1 MKTIGFIGTG
11 NMGSALAKAVAAKG
25 RAAFHGEGTSILLA
39 NRTPA
44 KAEALAKEVGGSA
57 VSNKDAAAKA
67 DYLFLGVKPQMM
79 ADMLS
84 EIGPVL
90 KEREKAAGAG
100 GAGRFILVTMA
111 AGLTMQRIAE
121 MAGCSCPVIRIMPNT
136 PASIGKGVILLS
148 RNGLVTDEEMQDF
161 LDLLSEAGLLGVM
174 PEHLID
180 AGSAVSGCG
189 PAFVYMFIEAL
200 ADGGVACGLPR
211 ADAYRY
217 AAQMVAGSAEMVL
230 HGLPGTHPGAL
241 KDAVCSPG
249 GTTIQGVRELEEAGF
264 RGAVMDAVI
273 AAYEKT
279 VALR

>member
-1 MKTIGFIGTG
+1 MKSIGFIGTG

-25 RAAFHGEGTSILLA
+25 ADAFRGEGVSILLA

-44 KAEALAKEVGGSA
+44 KAEALAKEAGGT
-57 VSNKDAAAKA
+57 VCGNKDAAAAA

-79 ADMLS
+79 ADMLN
-84 EIGPVL
+84 EIAPVL
-90 KEREKAAGAG
+90 QERQNSGS
-100 GAGRFILVTMA
+100 RFTLVTMA

-136 PASIGKGVILLS
+136 PAAIGKGVILLS
-148 RNGLVTDEEMQDF
+148 RNELVSDEEMADF
-161 LDLLSEAGLLGVM
+161 KDLLSESGILGEI
-174 PEHLID
+174 PERLID

-230 HGLPGTHPGAL
+230 HSLPDTHPGAL

-249 GTTIQGVRELEEAGF
+249 GTTIQGVRTLEESSF

-279 VALR
+279 LALK